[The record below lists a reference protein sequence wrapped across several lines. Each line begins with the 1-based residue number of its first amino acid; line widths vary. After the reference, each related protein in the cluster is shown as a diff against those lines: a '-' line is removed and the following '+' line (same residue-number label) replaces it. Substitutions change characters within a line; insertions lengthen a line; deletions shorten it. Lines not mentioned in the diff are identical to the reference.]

1 MDENLGSIKGVGPAR
16 IKQLNSL
23 GITSV
28 SSLLTYFPR
37 SYEDRTKIYSI
48 GQAQAGMTVGVV
60 GTVIPV
66 NEKRPR
72 PRLSIVEITITDG
85 TGAMKFVLFNQGYKK
100 NFYKKG
106 QRLYGYGKVE
116 VAYGSK
122 QMNTPQMES
131 LSPGMEPAQGI
142 IPIYPLVEGVSQFVV
157 RSAVKQWFAANQ
169 SLPDLLPDDL
179 GSEHTSMSRYQAFKN
194 MHFPTSSEAFE
205 KARHQLAYEELF
217 IMQSGLALLRNKEQ
231 EHVGSP
237 MRAQG
242 TLVEQYVKS
251 LPFSLT
257 NDQRKAFG
265 EIARDME
272 EEHPM
277 QRLVQ
282 GDVGS
287 GKTVV
292 ATMSLLKAVENGFQ
306 GVLMAPTEILAQQH
320 AEGIEPACRQ
330 LGVTVALLTG
340 SSTKKEKEAIYDD
353 CSLRMHDA
361 GTISCG
367 NSSEVLQVCGSYLW
381 NS

>member
-1 MDENLGSIKGVGPAR
+1 MNEALTSIKGVGPGIER
-16 IKQLNSL
+16 QLHKL

-28 SSLLTYFPR
+28 NNLRTYFPR
-37 SYEDRTKIYSI
+37 SYEDRRKIYTVRDLL
-48 GQAQAGMTVGVV
+48 ADMTGGVV
-60 GTVIPV
+60 GIVMAV
-66 NEKRPR
+66 QEKRPR
-72 PRLSIVEITITDG
+72 PRLSILEITITDNSG
-85 TGAMKFVLFNQGYKK
+85 SLKIVLFNQGYKK
-100 NFYKKG
+100 NFYKVG
-106 QRLYGYGKVE
+106 QRLYVYGKVD
-116 VAYGSK
+116 VQYGSK

-131 LSPGMEPAQGI
+131 LSPGMEPDQGI

-340 SSTKKEKEAIYDD
+340 SSTKKEKEA
-353 CSLRMHDA
+353 
-361 GTISCG
+361 
-367 NSSEVLQVCGSYLW
+367 
-381 NS
+381 